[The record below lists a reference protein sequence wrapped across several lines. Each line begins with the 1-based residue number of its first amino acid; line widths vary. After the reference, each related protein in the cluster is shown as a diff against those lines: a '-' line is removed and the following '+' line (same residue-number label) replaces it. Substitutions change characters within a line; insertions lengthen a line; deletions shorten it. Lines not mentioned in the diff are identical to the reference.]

1 VLSKVSKFISRK
13 NNFTHVKPN
22 SKLCFSNSTTS
33 QFIKISEKFTNS
45 DSLLLTLLSQFGKNV
60 LNIIRNIFFDID
72 TCDSWSVF
80 WIVVETVVISSSNAE
95 KLIWT
100 VDIIA
105 KVEVIYLINVTF
117 VHICLQKCVEDIFAG

>member
-22 SKLCFSNSTTS
+22 SKLCFSNSPTS

-45 DSLLLTLLSQFGKNV
+45 DSLFHTLLSQLGKNV
-60 LNIIRNIFFDID
+60 LNIIWNIFFDID
-72 TCDSWSVF
+72 TCDSWSVL
-80 WIVVETVVISSSNAE
+80 WIVVETVVISSSDTE

-105 KVEVIYLINVTF
+105 EVEIVYLVNVTLIH
-117 VHICLQKCVEDIFAG
+117 VSLQKCVEDIFIS